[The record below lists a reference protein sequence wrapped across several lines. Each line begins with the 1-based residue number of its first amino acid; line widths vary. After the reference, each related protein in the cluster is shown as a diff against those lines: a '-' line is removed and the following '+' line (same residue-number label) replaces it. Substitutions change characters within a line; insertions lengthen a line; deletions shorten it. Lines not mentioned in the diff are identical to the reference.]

1 VRGGAAGILL
11 GAGQKEL
18 TIWTLLVVPRSD
30 YWHVRK
36 LGADASA
43 GFKLWVNATQRRTG
57 VFKRWL
63 DGSAQRT
70 IRVYVEFDERAAAKA
85 CGAFWCRVE
94 KEWLFA
100 TSRSDDELPGIIRRR
115 LQPPGMVAV
124 NIPYNLKDAAKAA
137 GFRWN
142 ASDKTWVIAQ
152 KRAALA
158 LARAPVLRPHVV
170 K

>member
-1 VRGGAAGILL
+1 M
-11 GAGQKEL
+11 
-18 TIWTLLVVPRSD
+18 TIWTLLDVPRSD
-30 YWHVRK
+30 YRHVRN
-36 LGADASA
+36 LGADATA

-63 DGSAQRT
+63 DSSAQRT
-70 IRVYVEFDERAAAKA
+70 IRVYVEFDEREAAKA
-85 CGAFWCRVE
+85 CGAFWCRVR

-100 TSRSDDELPGIIRRR
+100 TSRSDDGLPGFIRRR

-124 NIPYNLKDAAKAA
+124 KIPFNLKDAAKAA

-142 ASDKTWVIAQ
+142 APDKTWVIAQ
-152 KRAALA
+152 KRAEAALA
-158 LARAPVLRPHVV
+158 KAPVLRPHVV